1 MSYQANPDVKNLLS
15 YDISIDLKRACT
27 LEPDPLFLSGTLR
40 HYVKKR
46 ELASLLVNRKET
58 SHPSWGQSACQLP
71 DMSVK
76 PSVLVFYGYYNQL
89 PQT

>member
-1 MSYQANPDVKNLLS
+1 MLTLPFHVYVTTLNSNLFRVSYQANPDVKNLLS

-46 ELASLLVNRKET
+46 ELAGLLVNRKET
-58 SHPSWGQSACQLP
+58 SHPSWGQ
-71 DMSVK
+71 
-76 PSVLVFYGYYNQL
+76 
-89 PQT
+89 